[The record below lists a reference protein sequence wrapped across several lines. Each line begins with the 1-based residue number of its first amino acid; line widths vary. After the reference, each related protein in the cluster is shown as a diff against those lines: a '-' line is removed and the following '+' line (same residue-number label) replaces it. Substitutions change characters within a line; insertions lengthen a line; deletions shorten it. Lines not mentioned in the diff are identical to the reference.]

1 MELLANAVF
10 WTAVLA
16 NLTAQTLKLL
26 LYYFLEGRFQWHRF
40 LDTGGMPSTHSAT
53 VSALAVSVGLREGFD
68 TSLFA
73 VAAVFALIVM
83 YDAAG
88 IRRAAG
94 LHAQLLNQLME
105 ELGQVIRLGPQRGPL
120 KELLGHT
127 YLEVA
132 VGALIGG
139 LVALGAYRLF
149 PAAEKARVWPT
160 RKATRPSMG
169 ERKKAKKLTKRAAT
183 RGRRGLR
190 KRWNTQRFRSP
201 KKAMRRKAAVSMA
214 GHCTLL
220 PSLGY
225 GVNFYRV

>member
-26 LYYFLEGRFQWHRF
+26 LYYLLEGRFQWHRF

-105 ELGQVIRLGPQRGPL
+105 ELGQVIRLGSQRGPL

-149 PAAEKARVWPT
+149 PAA
-160 RKATRPSMG
+160 
-169 ERKKAKKLTKRAAT
+169 
-183 RGRRGLR
+183 
-190 KRWNTQRFRSP
+190 
-201 KKAMRRKAAVSMA
+201 
-214 GHCTLL
+214 
-220 PSLGY
+220 
-225 GVNFYRV
+225 

>member
-73 VAAVFALIVM
+73 VAAVSAPLVL
-83 YDAAG
+83 YAAAG

-94 LHAQLLNQLME
+94 LHAQRLNQLTE
-105 ELGQVIRLGPQRGPL
+105 APGQVIRLGPQRGPL

-149 PAAEKARVWPT
+149 PAA
-160 RKATRPSMG
+160 
-169 ERKKAKKLTKRAAT
+169 
-183 RGRRGLR
+183 
-190 KRWNTQRFRSP
+190 
-201 KKAMRRKAAVSMA
+201 
-214 GHCTLL
+214 
-220 PSLGY
+220 
-225 GVNFYRV
+225 